1 MNQDVYCRWLTDHGL
16 TPLQVCL
23 SFAMSQP
30 EVSWVV
36 VGVDSL
42 KQLREILAFAKN
54 FATTSPESMMS
65 DDLDLI
71 NSSRWSSL

>member
-1 MNQDVYCRWLTDHGL
+1 LSQDVYYRWLTDHGL

-30 EVSWVV
+30 EINRVV

-42 KQLREILAFAKN
+42 KQLREILACAKN
-54 FATTSPESMMS
+54 FVTISRESLMS
-65 DDLDLI
+65 DGPDLI
-71 NSSRWSSL
+71 DAFCWSSL